1 MDKVSKHFMTMWE
14 AQRTATKKKKKV
26 AAAASSTHHKS
37 NRDLLLMLYTIQCC
51 ESSVHVCV
59 TIKTATPQ
67 STHCVLSLAK
77 KNEKIAIAAEHFL
90 LSTSSSSLLL
100 LLVASRHWFDDWNS
114 IRFHLISFCLFVC
127 LFILVE
133 SSEYSAGLCVTQTK
147 GWIFPH
153 FYSFELKHLVF
164 GRANFFFSCIFSL
177 LCHYIALRCVYCLMA
192 MLIVSISCFS
202 KLHLRFSTNG
212 PHKTFTH
219 THTQMHFP
227 TGAVY

>member
-37 NRDLLLMLYTIQCC
+37 NGDLLLMLYTIQCC

-127 LFILVE
+127 LFIFGREQRVLSWALCNANERVIFSTFLQFRIE
-133 SSEYSAGLCVTQTK
+133 AFGFRTSEFFILMNFLSPLPLHCIVLCVLSH
-147 GWIFPH
+147 GNVNC
-153 FYSFELKHLVF
+153 FYFLLFKASFKVF
-164 GRANFFFSCIFSL
+164 DQWPPQNI
-177 LCHYIALRCVYCLMA
+177 
-192 MLIVSISCFS
+192 
-202 KLHLRFSTNG
+202 
-212 PHKTFTH
+212 H